1 MRSLIRVAVCVL
13 CCLCLARCGSNPLGP
28 TDLVHPEL
36 ASLSFEAVHIV
47 WPEQGILAV
56 GGALAGSTSRLDDDE
71 RIAIELTVTSG
82 DSEEVLLESM
92 LVPPWHT
99 VRTLM
104 TITMRAPHT
113 VDEISSV
120 VAQTPARW
128 WFICP
133 TRTCGA
139 FRVFDSRRVALA
151 IEHLGDDAR
160 VQFVQREVLGF
171 AGSPPTNLF
180 QLLFAAVPMDYGQA
194 QPGDGIVQGQKG
206 DLIEVRYT
214 QPDGSV
220 LVDSIVTQ

>member
-1 MRSLIRVAVCVL
+1 MRSLMRVAASVL
-13 CCLCLARCGSNPLGP
+13 CCACLARCGSNPLGP
-28 TDLVHPEL
+28 TELVQPEL
-36 ASLSFEAVHIV
+36 ASLGFEASHIV

-71 RIAIELTVTSG
+71 RIAIELTVASG
-82 DSEEVLLESM
+82 DSEEVLLEST
-92 LVPPWHT
+92 LVTPWHT
-99 VRTLM
+99 VRTLV
-104 TITMRAPHT
+104 TITMSAPHT
-113 VDEISSV
+113 VDEISSI

-128 WFICP
+128 WYICP
-133 TRTCGA
+133 SRTCGA

-151 IEHLGDDAR
+151 VEHFSDDAR
-160 VQFVQREVLGF
+160 VQFVNREVLGF
-171 AGSPPTNLF
+171 AGSPPTNLL

-220 LVDSIVTQ
+220 LVDSIVMQ